1 MKSKAYYGLSMGVGV
16 EIKVAKSNYLNIEF
30 LAPDRSDQFKED
42 FRNINSDKE
51 LFPVLGSVGYHITI

>member
-1 MKSKAYYGLSMGVGV
+1 MGVGV